1 MTNVPEPGSRGR
13 SLRCTL
19 GIHRYVD
26 ATNDKYHAYLVCRR
40 CGKEEWPYAEEPI
53 IWLRDVDPSTDRDA
67 PMTPPREKGEAG

>member
-53 IWLRDVDPSTDRDA
+53 IWLRDVDLSTERDA
-67 PMTPPREKGEAG
+67 PMTPPKDTGEAG